1 MNNQYGVFCMA
12 MSMKDEDQTTRQMD
26 VWWDKA
32 IELYDEF
39 VNSSFNDP
47 YQSELDCIQRFMAD
61 KAKYEHYI

>member
-1 MNNQYGVFCMA
+1 MNNSYGVFCMA

-39 VNSSFNDP
+39 EHSSFNDP
-47 YQSELDCIQRFMAD
+47 YQSELDCIQRFMAS
-61 KAKYEHYI
+61 KAKHEQYI